1 MSARVADNRDESRY
15 EVYSGDRRAGHSAY
29 AIEGDAMTILHT
41 DIDDRF
47 QGQGLGS
54 ELASR
59 MLEDA
64 RERRLDV
71 LPYCPFVQ
79 EYIAAHPRYAELV
92 PPSRRAEFGLA
103 GA

>member
-1 MSARVADNRDESRY
+1 MSARVAENRAGSRY
-15 EVYSGDRRAGHSAY
+15 EVFSGDQRAGYSAY
-29 AIEGDAMTILHT
+29 RLEDDTIAILHT

-64 RERRLDV
+64 RERELAV

-79 EYIAAHPRYAELV
+79 EYMATHPRYVELV
-92 PPSRRAEFGLA
+92 PEARRAEFGL
-103 GA
+103 GGT